1 MSRGAAELLVVVVDT
16 GGRACWKEGRSGGG
30 RGERDK
36 GAARVVVTGGD
47 LTRRRD
53 GEVEAEGI
61 GRRRS
66 RARALLSCE
75 MCAAVQEGVEGEAR
89 DRERE
94 G

>member
-1 MSRGAAELLVVVVDT
+1 MLCSTVLSNA
-16 GGRACWKEGRSGGG
+16 
-30 RGERDK
+30 GEPPL
-36 GAARVVVTGGD
+36 RVVVTGGD

-75 MCAAVQEGVEGEAR
+75 MCAAAQEGVEGEAR
-89 DRERE
+89 D
-94 G
+94 